1 MDDKASSP
9 CLKTRSTHRSRHSK
23 SMDNISRI
31 DSIIHLFRYIH
42 ICDRDLPLSFQVP
55 CSIDNAMHTLH
66 GSLIVQLPRVENSC
80 MRTRALEVYTSGF
93 LVPYQYCHQDFIVHV
108 TSTYHP
114 WLYFSTLQAHQA
126 ACWSC
131 PVVAPFCTGYSPA
144 CPEQFPVEELQER
157 ESHNKTSTNAL
168 CL

>member
-1 MDDKASSP
+1 
-9 CLKTRSTHRSRHSK
+9 
-23 SMDNISRI
+23 MDNISRI

-42 ICDRDLPLSFQVP
+42 ICDRDLPLSFQV
-55 CSIDNAMHTLH
+55 H
-66 GSLIVQLPRVENSC
+66 
-80 MRTRALEVYTSGF
+80 TRALEVYTSGF

-144 CPEQFPVEELQER
+144 CHVQFPAEEL
-157 ESHNKTSTNAL
+157 
-168 CL
+168 